1 MPMTSTAS
9 SAVPACWLQGRS
21 SLQLK
26 QSSQPLLQKAA
37 HLLGRTEGSF
47 QRVCRGLGILRWPYR
62 VRKSLQA
69 IMSKTEQYLVS
80 LFFHPK
86 QPKSKCTHL
95 CGMPTSGCLCVRLLV
110 AVNRG

>member
-1 MPMTSTAS
+1 MLCLPAS
-9 SAVPACWLQGRS
+9 QRRTII
-21 SLQLK
+21 QLK
-26 QSSQPLLQKAA
+26 QPSQPLLQKAA

-80 LFFHPK
+80 LFLHPK
-86 QPKSKCTHL
+86 QPLSTRTHL
-95 CGMPTSGCLCVRLLV
+95 W
-110 AVNRG
+110 